1 MHREQRIIRRLLIPL
16 AGLLLAA
23 SSVAATSQVRVDDAG
38 ERLVAGFVENVE
50 TLQGRFEQ
58 ALIDAGGEVVERS
71 SGTLEIARP
80 GRFRWT
86 YFEPYEQQ
94 LVADGL
100 NIWSYDVD
108 LAQVTVKPQA
118 KALANTPALLL
129 GGDEQAL
136 SQFRFDGATLENGT
150 TWVRMIPVDTSSG
163 FERMELGF
171 LDGQLTRMAFF
182 DNLEQTTLVAL
193 YDVVTNE
200 PIDAARFVFE
210 VPADADLVGVPALNA
225 EATP

>member
-193 YDVVTNE
+193 YDVVTNQ